1 MAPLRRDTFALCVF
15 SQLSFMPSEY
25 VQSAGALRPRQ
36 LPLSAR
42 AATMALFFANG
53 ATFATWGVHIPTVK
67 ARFGLSEASLS
78 LAMFMVAAGAIV
90 AMKFAGKWAA
100 RVGTRRASVQ
110 GGAAFGVMTGLLMLM
125 PSYPALLAVLLLFG
139 ITNAGFDVAI
149 NAQAATV
156 EANHHKPIISSLHG
170 MFSLGGMVG
179 AAVGGVL
186 LELGVPPAVHCGGMA
201 LVTMAAALCAGPFM
215 LPDHVHAEGE
225 PAHPTTGRTLF
236 LLGVLAFLGLVGE
249 GAMYD
254 WTTVYMREIAQS
266 PEAVASA
273 GYAAFSGGM
282 ALARFGG
289 DFARGRWGNMRV
301 LGGSGVLATGGIL
314 LALLWPAPIAVLTGF
329 ALMGVGAANMV
340 PIFFITASRLPGVPA
355 AEGIATVAR
364 FAYVG
369 LLIGPVI
376 IGLIAHRSDLRW
388 GLSVVALTMA
398 LIAVMGPSAIRQPER
413 H

>member
-1 MAPLRRDTFALCVF
+1 MSSELVQRAGVVSSRR
-15 SQLSFMPSEY
+15 
-25 VQSAGALRPRQ
+25 

-42 AATMALFFANG
+42 AATMALFFVNG
-53 ATFATWGVHIPTVK
+53 ATFATWGIHIPTVK

-90 AMKFAGKWAA
+90 AMKFAGSWAA
-100 RVGTRRASVQ
+100 RIGTRGASVQ
-110 GGAAFGVMTGLLMLM
+110 AGVAFGVMTALIMLM

-139 ITNAGFDVAI
+139 ITNAGFDVAM

-170 MFSLGGMVG
+170 MFSLGGMAG

-201 LVTMAAALCAGPFM
+201 LVTMATALCAGPFM

-236 LLGVLAFLGLVGE
+236 VLGLLAFFGLVGE

-266 PEAVASA
+266 PEAIASA

-301 LGGSGVLATGGIL
+301 LGASGVLATAGIL
-314 LALLWPAPIAVLTGF
+314 LALLWPAPAAVLAGF
-329 ALMGVGAANMV
+329 GLMGVGAANMV

-355 AEGIATVAR
+355 AEGIAAVAR

-369 LLIGPVI
+369 LLVGPVI

-398 LIAVMGPSAIRQPER
+398 LIAVAGPRAIRQPEHR
-413 H
+413 

>member
-1 MAPLRRDTFALCVF
+1 
-15 SQLSFMPSEY
+15 
-25 VQSAGALRPRQ
+25 
-36 LPLSAR
+36 
-42 AATMALFFANG
+42 MALFFVNG
-53 ATFATWGVHIPTVK
+53 ATFATWGIHIPTVK

-78 LAMFMVAAGAIV
+78 LAMFMVATGAIL
-90 AMKFAGKWAA
+90 AMKFAGKWVA
-100 RVGTRRASVQ
+100 RIGTRRASVQ
-110 GGAAFGVMTGLLMLM
+110 GGVAFGVMTALLMLM
-125 PSYPALLAVLLLFG
+125 PTYPTLLAVLLLFG
-139 ITNAGFDVAI
+139 ITNAGFDVAM

-179 AAVGGVL
+179 AAMGGVL
-186 LELGVPPAVHCGGMA
+186 LELGVPPAVHCGAMA
-201 LVTMAAALCAGPFM
+201 LVVMATALCSGPFM

-236 LLGVLAFLGLVGE
+236 VLGVLAFLGLVGE

-266 PEAVASA
+266 PEAIASA

-289 DFARGRWGNMRV
+289 DFARGRWGNMHV
-301 LGGSGVLATGGIL
+301 LGTSGVLATGGIL
-314 LALLWPAPIAVLTGF
+314 LALLWPDPAAVLAGF

-355 AEGIATVAR
+355 AEGIAAVAR

-398 LIAVMGPSAIRQPER
+398 LIAIIGPGAIRPKHPPEHPDKR
-413 H
+413 G

>member
-1 MAPLRRDTFALCVF
+1 MSSELVQRAGVVSPRR
-15 SQLSFMPSEY
+15 
-25 VQSAGALRPRQ
+25 

-42 AATMALFFANG
+42 AATMALFFVNG
-53 ATFATWGVHIPTVK
+53 ATFATWGIHIPTVK

-90 AMKFAGKWAA
+90 AMKFAGSWAA
-100 RVGTRRASVQ
+100 RIGTRRASVQ
-110 GGAAFGVMTGLLMLM
+110 AGVAFGVMTALIMLM
-125 PSYPALLAVLLLFG
+125 PTYPTLLAVLLLFG
-139 ITNAGFDVAI
+139 ITNAGFDVAM

-170 MFSLGGMVG
+170 MFSLGGMAG
-179 AAVGGVL
+179 AAAGGVL

-201 LVTMAAALCAGPFM
+201 LVTMATALCAGPFM

-236 LLGVLAFLGLVGE
+236 VLGLLAFFGLVGE

-266 PEAVASA
+266 PEGIASA

-289 DFARGRWGNMRV
+289 DVARGHWGNMRV
-301 LGGSGVLATGGIL
+301 LRASGVLATAGIL
-314 LALLWPAPIAVLTGF
+314 LALLWPAPAAVLAGF
-329 ALMGVGAANMV
+329 GLMGVGAANMV

-355 AEGIATVAR
+355 AEGIAAVAR

-369 LLIGPVI
+369 LLVGPVI
-376 IGLIAHRSDLRW
+376 IGLIAHRLDLRW

-398 LIAVMGPSAIRQPER
+398 LIAAAGPHAIRRPEHR
-413 H
+413 

>member
-1 MAPLRRDTFALCVF
+1 
-15 SQLSFMPSEY
+15 
-25 VQSAGALRPRQ
+25 
-36 LPLSAR
+36 
-42 AATMALFFANG
+42 MALFFVNG
-53 ATFATWGVHIPTVK
+53 ATFATWGIHIPTVK

-78 LAMFMVAAGAIV
+78 LAMFMVATGAIL
-90 AMKFAGKWAA
+90 AMKFAGKWVA
-100 RVGTRRASVQ
+100 RIGTRRASVQ
-110 GGAAFGVMTGLLMLM
+110 GGVAFGVMTALLMLM
-125 PSYPALLAVLLLFG
+125 PTYPTLLAVLLLFG
-139 ITNAGFDVAI
+139 ITNAGFDVAM

-170 MFSLGGMVG
+170 MFSLGGMAG
-179 AAVGGVL
+179 AAMGGVL
-186 LELGVPPAVHCGGMA
+186 LELGVPPAVHCGAMA
-201 LVTMAAALCAGPFM
+201 LVVMATALCSGPFM

-236 LLGVLAFLGLVGE
+236 VLGVLAFLGLVGE

-266 PEAVASA
+266 PEAIASA

-301 LGGSGVLATGGIL
+301 LGTSGVLATGGIL
-314 LALLWPAPIAVLTGF
+314 LALLWPDPAAVLAGF

-355 AEGIATVAR
+355 AEGIAAVAR

-398 LIAVMGPSAIRQPER
+398 LIAIMGPGAIRPKHPPEHPDKR
-413 H
+413 G

>member
-1 MAPLRRDTFALCVF
+1 
-15 SQLSFMPSEY
+15 
-25 VQSAGALRPRQ
+25 
-36 LPLSAR
+36 
-42 AATMALFFANG
+42 MALFFVNG
-53 ATFATWGVHIPTVK
+53 ATFATWGIHIPTVK

-78 LAMFMVAAGAIV
+78 LAMFMVAAGAILSI
-90 AMKFAGKWAA
+90 KFVGRWVA
-100 RVGTRRASVQ
+100 RVGTQHASMR
-110 GGAAFGVMTGLLMLM
+110 GGLAFSAMLALLMLM
-125 PSYPALLAVLLLFG
+125 PSYPALLVALFLFG
-139 ITNAGFDVAI
+139 ISTVGFDVAI
-149 NAQAATV
+149 NAQATTV

-186 LELGVPPAVHCGGMA
+186 LDLGVPPAVHCGGMA
-201 LVTMAAALCAGPFM
+201 LVLMATALCAGPFM

-236 LLGVLAFLGLVGE
+236 VLGLLAFFGLLGE

-266 PEAVASA
+266 PEAIASA

-289 DFARGRWGNMRV
+289 DFARGRWGNTRV
-301 LGGSGVLATGGIL
+301 LGASGVLATGGIL
-314 LALLWPAPIAVLTGF
+314 LALLWPAPAAVLAGF
-329 ALMGVGAANMV
+329 TLMGVGAANMV

-355 AEGIATVAR
+355 AEGIAAVAR

-398 LIAVMGPSAIRQPER
+398 LIAVAGPGAIRPKGPKAHR
-413 H
+413 

>member
-1 MAPLRRDTFALCVF
+1 
-15 SQLSFMPSEY
+15 
-25 VQSAGALRPRQ
+25 
-36 LPLSAR
+36 
-42 AATMALFFANG
+42 MALFFVNG
-53 ATFATWGVHIPTVK
+53 ATFATWGIHIPTVK

-78 LAMFMVAAGAIV
+78 LAMFMVATGAIL
-90 AMKFAGKWAA
+90 AMKFAGTWVA
-100 RVGTRRASVQ
+100 RIGTRRASVQ
-110 GGAAFGVMTGLLMLM
+110 GGVAFGVMTALLMLM
-125 PSYPALLAVLLLFG
+125 PTYPTLLAVLLLFG
-139 ITNAGFDVAI
+139 ITNAGFDVAM

-170 MFSLGGMVG
+170 MFSLGGMAG
-179 AAVGGVL
+179 AAMGGVL
-186 LELGVPPAVHCGGMA
+186 LELGVPPAVHCGAMA
-201 LVTMAAALCAGPFM
+201 LVVMATALCAGPFM

-225 PAHPTTGRTLF
+225 PAHPTTGRTL
-236 LLGVLAFLGLVGE
+236 LVLGLLAFLGLVGE

-266 PEAVASA
+266 PEAIASA

-301 LGGSGVLATGGIL
+301 LGTSGVLATGGIL
-314 LALLWPAPIAVLTGF
+314 LALLWPDPAAVLAGF

-355 AEGIATVAR
+355 AEGIAAVAR

-398 LIAVMGPSAIRQPER
+398 LIAIMGPGAIRPKHPPKHTDIR
-413 H
+413 R

>member
-1 MAPLRRDTFALCVF
+1 
-15 SQLSFMPSEY
+15 MPSEY
-25 VQSAGALRPRQ
+25 VQSAGALQPRR

-53 ATFATWGVHIPTVK
+53 ATFATWGIHIPTVK

-90 AMKFAGKWAA
+90 AMKFAGQWAA

-110 GGAAFGVMTGLLMLM
+110 GGVAFGVMTGLLMLM

-170 MFSLGGMVG
+170 MFSLGGMAG

-266 PEAVASA
+266 PEAIASA

-282 ALARFGG
+282 ALARFSG
-289 DFARGRWGNMRV
+289 DLARGRWGNKHV
-301 LGGSGVLATGGIL
+301 LGASGVLATGGIL
-314 LALLWPAPIAVLTGF
+314 LALLWPAPMAVLTGF

-340 PIFFITASRLPGVPA
+340 PIFFITASRLSGVPA
-355 AEGIATVAR
+355 AEGIAAVAR

-398 LIAVMGPSAIRQPER
+398 LIAVMGPRAIRQPER
-413 H
+413 R

>member
-1 MAPLRRDTFALCVF
+1 M
-15 SQLSFMPSEY
+15 SSETI
-25 VQSAGALRPRQ
+25 QSAGVLQPRR

-42 AATMALFFANG
+42 AATMALFFVNG
-53 ATFATWGVHIPTVK
+53 ATFATWGIHIPTVK

-78 LAMFMVAAGAIV
+78 LAMFVVAAGAILSI
-90 AMKFAGKWAA
+90 KFVGRWVA
-100 RVGTRRASVQ
+100 RVGTQHASMR
-110 GGAAFGVMTGLLMLM
+110 GGIAFSAMLALIMLM
-125 PSYPALLAVLLLFG
+125 PTYPVLLVALFLFG
-139 ITNAGFDVAI
+139 ISTVGFDVAI
-149 NAQAATV
+149 NAQATTV
-156 EANHHKPIISSLHG
+156 EARHHKPIISSLHG

-179 AAVGGVL
+179 AALGGVL
-186 LELGVPPAVHCGGMA
+186 LELGVSPAVHCGGMA
-201 LVTMAAALCAGPFM
+201 LVLMATALCAGPFM

-225 PAHPTTGRTLF
+225 AAHPTTGRTLF
-236 LLGVLAFLGLVGE
+236 VLGLLAFLGLLGE

-301 LGGSGVLATGGIL
+301 LGASGVLATGGIL
-314 LALLWPAPIAVLTGF
+314 LALLWPAPAAVLAGF
-329 ALMGVGAANMV
+329 TLMGIGAANMV

-355 AEGIATVAR
+355 AEGIAAVAR

-398 LIAVMGPSAIRQPER
+398 LIAVTGPRAIRLPEHR
-413 H
+413 

>member
-1 MAPLRRDTFALCVF
+1 M
-15 SQLSFMPSEY
+15 SSEY
-25 VQSAGALRPRQ
+25 VQSAGALRPRR

-53 ATFATWGVHIPTVK
+53 ATFATWGIHIPTVK

-90 AMKFAGKWAA
+90 AMKFAGQWAA

-110 GGAAFGVMTGLLMLM
+110 GGVAFGVMTGLLMLM
-125 PSYPALLAVLLLFG
+125 PSYPTLLAVLLLFG

-201 LVTMAAALCAGPFM
+201 LVTMVAALCAGPFM

-225 PAHPTTGRTLF
+225 SAHPTTGRTLF

-301 LGGSGVLATGGIL
+301 LGASGVLATGGIL
-314 LALLWPAPIAVLTGF
+314 LALLWPAPMAVLTGF

-355 AEGIATVAR
+355 AEGIAAVAR

-398 LIAVMGPSAIRQPER
+398 LIAVAGPRAIRPPER

>member
-1 MAPLRRDTFALCVF
+1 
-15 SQLSFMPSEY
+15 
-25 VQSAGALRPRQ
+25 
-36 LPLSAR
+36 
-42 AATMALFFANG
+42 MALFFVNG
-53 ATFATWGVHIPTVK
+53 ATFATWGIHIPTVK

-78 LAMFMVAAGAIV
+78 LAMFMVATGAIL
-90 AMKFAGKWAA
+90 AMKFAGTWVA

-110 GGAAFGVMTGLLMLM
+110 GGVAFGVMTALLMLM
-125 PSYPALLAVLLLFG
+125 PTYPTLLAVLLLFG
-139 ITNAGFDVAI
+139 ITNAGFDVAM

-170 MFSLGGMVG
+170 MFSLGGMAG

-186 LELGVPPAVHCGGMA
+186 LEFGVPPAVHCGAMA
-201 LVTMAAALCAGPFM
+201 LVVMATALCAGPFM

-236 LLGVLAFLGLVGE
+236 VLGVLAFLGLVGE

-266 PEAVASA
+266 PEAIASA

-301 LGGSGVLATGGIL
+301 LGTSGVLATGGIL
-314 LALLWPAPIAVLTGF
+314 LALLWPDPAAVLAGF

-355 AEGIATVAR
+355 AEGIAAVAR

-398 LIAVMGPSAIRQPER
+398 LIAIMGPGAIRPKHPPKHPDIR
-413 H
+413 G

>member
-1 MAPLRRDTFALCVF
+1 M
-15 SQLSFMPSEY
+15 
-25 VQSAGALRPRQ
+25 
-36 LPLSAR
+36 
-42 AATMALFFANG
+42 
-53 ATFATWGVHIPTVK
+53 
-67 ARFGLSEASLS
+67 SEASLS

-90 AMKFAGKWAA
+90 AMKFAGSWAA
-100 RVGTRRASVQ
+100 RIGTRRASVQ
-110 GGAAFGVMTGLLMLM
+110 AGVAFGVMTALIMLM
-125 PSYPALLAVLLLFG
+125 PTYPTLLAVLLLFG
-139 ITNAGFDVAI
+139 ITNAGFDVAM

-170 MFSLGGMVG
+170 MFSLGGMAG
-179 AAVGGVL
+179 AAAGGVL

-201 LVTMAAALCAGPFM
+201 LVTMATALCAGPFM

-236 LLGVLAFLGLVGE
+236 VLGLLAFFGLVGE

-266 PEAVASA
+266 PEAIASA

-289 DFARGRWGNMRV
+289 DVARGHWGNMRV
-301 LGGSGVLATGGIL
+301 LRASGVLATAGIL
-314 LALLWPAPIAVLTGF
+314 LALLWPAPAAVLAGF
-329 ALMGVGAANMV
+329 GLMGVGAANMV

-355 AEGIATVAR
+355 AEGIAAVAR

-369 LLIGPVI
+369 LLVGPVI
-376 IGLIAHRSDLRW
+376 IGLIAHGSDLRW

-398 LIAVMGPSAIRQPER
+398 LIAVAGPHAIRRPEHR
-413 H
+413 

>member
-1 MAPLRRDTFALCVF
+1 
-15 SQLSFMPSEY
+15 
-25 VQSAGALRPRQ
+25 
-36 LPLSAR
+36 
-42 AATMALFFANG
+42 MALFFVNG
-53 ATFATWGVHIPTVK
+53 ATFATWGIHIPTVK
-67 ARFGLSEASLS
+67 ARFELSEASLS
-78 LAMFMVAAGAIV
+78 LAMFMVATGAIL
-90 AMKFAGKWAA
+90 AMKFAGTWVA

-110 GGAAFGVMTGLLMLM
+110 GGVAFGVMTALLMLM
-125 PSYPALLAVLLLFG
+125 PTYPTLLAVLLLFG
-139 ITNAGFDVAI
+139 ITNAGFDVAM

-170 MFSLGGMVG
+170 MFSLGGMAG
-179 AAVGGVL
+179 AAMGGVL
-186 LELGVPPAVHCGGMA
+186 LELGVPPAVHCGAMA
-201 LVTMAAALCAGPFM
+201 LVVMATALCAGPFM

-225 PAHPTTGRTLF
+225 PAHPTTGRTL
-236 LLGVLAFLGLVGE
+236 LVLGLLAFLGLVGE

-266 PEAVASA
+266 PEAIASA

-301 LGGSGVLATGGIL
+301 LGTSGVLATGGIL
-314 LALLWPAPIAVLTGF
+314 LALLWPDPAAVLAGF

-355 AEGIATVAR
+355 AEGIAAVAR

-398 LIAVMGPSAIRQPER
+398 LIAIMGPGAIRPKHPPKHTDIR
-413 H
+413 R

>member
-1 MAPLRRDTFALCVF
+1 M
-15 SQLSFMPSEY
+15 SSEY
-25 VQSAGALRPRQ
+25 VQAAGALQPRR

-53 ATFATWGVHIPTVK
+53 ATFATWGIHIPTVK

-90 AMKFAGKWAA
+90 AMKFAGQWVA
-100 RVGTRRASVQ
+100 RIGTRRASVQ
-110 GGAAFGVMTGLLMLM
+110 GGVAFGVMTALIMLM
-125 PSYPALLAVLLLFG
+125 PSYPAMLAVLLLFG
-139 ITNAGFDVAI
+139 ITNAGFDVAM

-170 MFSLGGMVG
+170 MFSLGGMAG
-179 AAVGGVL
+179 AAVGGAL

-201 LVTMAAALCAGPFM
+201 LVTMATALCAGPFM

-225 PAHPTTGRTLF
+225 SAHPTTGRTLF
-236 LLGVLAFLGLVGE
+236 LLGVLAFFGLVGE

-266 PEAVASA
+266 PEAIASA

-289 DFARGRWGNMRV
+289 DFARGRWGNMHV
-301 LGGSGVLATGGIL
+301 LGASGVLATGGIL

-355 AEGIATVAR
+355 AEGIAAVAR

-398 LIAVMGPSAIRQPER
+398 LIAVAGPGSIRQPER
-413 H
+413 R

>member
-1 MAPLRRDTFALCVF
+1 M
-15 SQLSFMPSEY
+15 SSSEY
-25 VQSAGALRPRQ
+25 VQSAGAVPPRR

-53 ATFATWGVHIPTVK
+53 ATFATWGIHIPTVK

-90 AMKFAGKWAA
+90 AMKFAGQWAA

-110 GGAAFGVMTGLLMLM
+110 GGVAFGVMTALIMLM
-125 PSYPALLAVLLLFG
+125 PTYPALLAVLLLFG
-139 ITNAGFDVAI
+139 ITNAGFDVAM

-170 MFSLGGMVG
+170 MFSLGGMAG

-215 LPDHVHAEGE
+215 LPDHMHAEGE
-225 PAHPTTGRTLF
+225 SAHPTTGRTLF

-301 LGGSGVLATGGIL
+301 LGASGVLATGGIL
-314 LALLWPAPIAVLTGF
+314 LALLWPAPMAVLTGF

-355 AEGIATVAR
+355 AEGIAAVAR

-398 LIAVMGPSAIRQPER
+398 MIALAGPRAIRLPEHR
-413 H
+413 

>member
-1 MAPLRRDTFALCVF
+1 M
-15 SQLSFMPSEY
+15 SSEF
-25 VQSAGALRPRQ
+25 VQSAGTLQPRR

-42 AATMALFFANG
+42 AATMALFFVNG
-53 ATFATWGVHIPTVK
+53 ATFATWGIHIPTVK

-78 LAMFMVAAGAIV
+78 LAMFMVATGAIL
-90 AMKFAGKWAA
+90 AMKFAGTWVA

-110 GGAAFGVMTGLLMLM
+110 GGVAFGVMTALLMLM
-125 PSYPALLAVLLLFG
+125 PTYPTLLAVLLLFG
-139 ITNAGFDVAI
+139 ITNAGFDVAM

-170 MFSLGGMVG
+170 MFSLGGMAG
-179 AAVGGVL
+179 AAMGGVL
-186 LELGVPPAVHCGGMA
+186 LELGVPPAVHCGAMA
-201 LVTMAAALCAGPFM
+201 LVVMATALCAGPFM

-225 PAHPTTGRTLF
+225 PAHPTTGRTL
-236 LLGVLAFLGLVGE
+236 LVLGLLAFLGLVGE

-266 PEAVASA
+266 PEAIASA

-301 LGGSGVLATGGIL
+301 LGTSGVLATGGIL
-314 LALLWPAPIAVLTGF
+314 LALLWPDPAAVLAGF

-355 AEGIATVAR
+355 AEGIAAVAR

-398 LIAVMGPSAIRQPER
+398 LIAIMGPGAIRPKHPPKHTDIR
-413 H
+413 R

>member
-1 MAPLRRDTFALCVF
+1 MTAWRRNGFAPRVFLPAVSMSSELVQHAGVVSPRR
-15 SQLSFMPSEY
+15 
-25 VQSAGALRPRQ
+25 

-42 AATMALFFANG
+42 AATMALFFVNG
-53 ATFATWGVHIPTVK
+53 ATFATWGIHIPTVK

-90 AMKFAGKWAA
+90 AMKFAGSWAA
-100 RVGTRRASVQ
+100 RIGTRRASVQ
-110 GGAAFGVMTGLLMLM
+110 AGVAFGVMTALIMLM

-139 ITNAGFDVAI
+139 ITNAGFDVAM

-170 MFSLGGMVG
+170 MFSLGGMAG
-179 AAVGGVL
+179 AAAGGVL

-201 LVTMAAALCAGPFM
+201 LVTMATALCAGPFM

-236 LLGVLAFLGLVGE
+236 VLGLLAFFGLVGE

-266 PEAVASA
+266 PEAIASA

-301 LGGSGVLATGGIL
+301 LGASGVLATAGIL
-314 LALLWPAPIAVLTGF
+314 LALLWPAPAAVLAGF
-329 ALMGVGAANMV
+329 GLMGVGAANMV

-355 AEGIATVAR
+355 AEGIAAVAR

-369 LLIGPVI
+369 LLVGPVI

-398 LIAVMGPSAIRQPER
+398 LIAVAGPRAIRQPEHR
-413 H
+413 

>member
-1 MAPLRRDTFALCVF
+1 MSSELVQRAGVVSPRR
-15 SQLSFMPSEY
+15 
-25 VQSAGALRPRQ
+25 

-42 AATMALFFANG
+42 AATMALFFVNG
-53 ATFATWGVHIPTVK
+53 ATFATWGIHIPTVK

-90 AMKFAGKWAA
+90 AMKFAGSWAA
-100 RVGTRRASVQ
+100 RIGTRRASVQ
-110 GGAAFGVMTGLLMLM
+110 AGVAFGVMTALIMLM
-125 PSYPALLAVLLLFG
+125 PTYPTLLAVLLLFG
-139 ITNAGFDVAI
+139 ITNAGFDVAM

-170 MFSLGGMVG
+170 MFSLGGMAG
-179 AAVGGVL
+179 AAAGGVL

-201 LVTMAAALCAGPFM
+201 LVTMATALCAGPFM

-236 LLGVLAFLGLVGE
+236 VLGLLAFFGLVGE

-266 PEAVASA
+266 PEAIASA

-289 DFARGRWGNMRV
+289 DVARGHWGNMRV
-301 LGGSGVLATGGIL
+301 LRASGVLATAGIL
-314 LALLWPAPIAVLTGF
+314 LALLWPAPAAVLAGF
-329 ALMGVGAANMV
+329 GLMGVGAANMV

-355 AEGIATVAR
+355 AEGIAAVAR

-369 LLIGPVI
+369 LLVGPVI
-376 IGLIAHRSDLRW
+376 IGLIAHGSDLRW

-398 LIAVMGPSAIRQPER
+398 LIAVAGPHAIRRPEHR
-413 H
+413 